1 MVGTAIEQTVFIV
14 DDDEGVRES
23 LAALLEASGFNT
35 SAFSNATAFLAAFHP
50 HQRGCILLDVRLPDI
65 SGLGVLAELKELG
78 AQLPVVMI
86 TAYADVPLAVA
97 AMRAGALDFLEKPY
111 AEETLLASVRKAL
124 LRDAETAGTYD
135 DVRRI
140 NAHLAELTPRERE
153 VLDRLLIG
161 RQNKQIAYDLG
172 ISPRT
177 VEIHRAR
184 VMEKMAASSLSQLV
198 RQILTVR
205 GDIRGI
211 R

>member
-1 MVGTAIEQTVFIV
+1 
-14 DDDEGVRES
+14 
-23 LAALLEASGFNT
+23 
-35 SAFSNATAFLAAFHP
+35 
-50 HQRGCILLDVRLPDI
+50 
-65 SGLGVLAELKELG
+65 
-78 AQLPVVMI
+78 
-86 TAYADVPLAVA
+86 
-97 AMRAGALDFLEKPY
+97 
-111 AEETLLASVRKAL
+111 
-124 LRDAETAGTYD
+124 
-135 DVRRI
+135 
-140 NAHLAELTPRERE
+140 